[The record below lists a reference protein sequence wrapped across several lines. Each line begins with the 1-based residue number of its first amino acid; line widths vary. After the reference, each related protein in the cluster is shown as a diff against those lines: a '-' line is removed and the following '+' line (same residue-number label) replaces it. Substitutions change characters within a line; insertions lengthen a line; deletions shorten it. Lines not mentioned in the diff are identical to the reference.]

1 MDIPRQFGS
10 DNKPQ
15 EIMMHDHSDKEKGIL
30 IRMYA
35 AGGAIVTGLPYGLR
49 FILIG
54 EEVQEFDNLC
64 EATEYSRAICKLRTH
79 GYIKPRVG
87 GEFVLTVKGSRLCA
101 VLTSAPDQGHG
112 TPH

>member
-1 MDIPRQFGS
+1 MDTPRQFGS

-15 EIMMHDHSDKEKGIL
+15 EIMMHDHSNKEKGIL

-35 AGGAIVTGLPYGLR
+35 AGGAIATGLPYGLTYM
-49 FILIG
+49 LIG

-64 EATEYSRAICKLRTH
+64 EATEYSRAICNLRTH
-79 GYIKPRVG
+79 GYIKPTVG
-87 GEFVLTVKGSRLCA
+87 DGFVLTVEGDRLCA